1 MPDALH
7 PRIHTLAERYPALTV
22 CAGSIQQAHDLMAD
36 SYRSGGKLLLCGN
49 GGSAADADH
58 ISGELLKGFGH
69 GRPLGQADRDRL
81 GPALADKLQ
90 GALPAIPL
98 PQFAALGTAYGN
110 DCDAAYA
117 YAQLV
122 HGLGKS
128 GDVLFGISTS
138 GNAQNVLLAIE
149 VAHKKG
155 LKTIGLTG
163 ARGGGLAKAVDCCIH
178 APEDETYRIQEY
190 HLPIYHCL
198 CLMLEDTFFPASG

>member
-1 MPDALH
+1 MPDFLH
-7 PRIHTLAERYPALTV
+7 PRIQTLIERYPALSA
-22 CAGSIQQAHDLMAD
+22 CAASIQQAHDLMVA
-36 SYRSGGKLLLCGN
+36 SYRAGGKLLLCGN

-69 GRPLGQADRDRL
+69 SRPLGPEDRDRL
-81 GPALADKLQ
+81 GPALAGKLQ

-98 PQFAALGTAYGN
+98 PLFAALGTAFGN
-110 DCDAAYA
+110 DCDGDYA

-122 HGLGKS
+122 HGLGKP

-138 GNAQNVLLAIE
+138 GNARNVLLAVD
-149 VAHKKG
+149 VARKSG

-163 ARGGGLAKAVDCCIH
+163 ARGGHLAQAVDCAIQ

-190 HLPIYHCL
+190 HLPIYHCF
-198 CLMLEDTFFPASG
+198 CLMLEDSFFPFN